1 MDIQQAEEDSGGD
14 TEEYGGGDKESM
26 AVTRRS
32 MAARALADMLSLLT
46 AVVSA
51 FT

>member
-26 AVTRRS
+26 A
-32 MAARALADMLSLLT
+32 ACALLSPLT
-46 AVVSA
+46 AVAST